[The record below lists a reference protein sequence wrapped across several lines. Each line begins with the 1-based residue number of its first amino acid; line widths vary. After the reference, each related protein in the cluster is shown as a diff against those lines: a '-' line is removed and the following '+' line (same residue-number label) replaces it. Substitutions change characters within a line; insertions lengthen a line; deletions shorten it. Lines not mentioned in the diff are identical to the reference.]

1 MFIWVWFCSQIYILC
16 MADSAVTEI
25 SHSSGYIVFLLR
37 TLTIPVLVV
46 SIGESKHG
54 TIRQTYMTSDM
65 WGEILL
71 PTEMLLDIYP

>member
-1 MFIWVWFCSQIYILC
+1 

-25 SHSSGYIVFLLR
+25 SHSSGYSVFLLH
-37 TLTIPVLVV
+37 TLAIPVSVV

-54 TIRQTYMTSDM
+54 AIRQTYMTSDM